1 MLHMRKIIKLNEAS
15 GLFCPKCKSDNVYID
30 MADDLCDCQSCE
42 YAWYIS
48 TGYPIEVCFDKWD
61 EEKWGPKP
69 KKNPYEQTDEER
81 KEDFQKRREDKKGR
95 KAISVKESKY
105 DSSETTSRHI
115 NIVRRVVQKLTAE
128 IIKRGENHDASKFQE
143 PEKSQLDY
151 YIPLL
156 KKVAF
161 GSPEYDK
168 LNNQRKKDIG
178 LLHHFQVNRH
188 HPEHFENGI
197 KDMTL
202 VDILEMFCDWY
213 ASSTRSDTGFLDGLK
228 YNAERFHM
236 SDDLR
241 QIFENTYNL
250 YFKDDKPE
258 PIQESLAGNMVKLDI
273 KAPKLRDEYEQ
284 HYILTV
290 SDSEKQIIKMLDHIK
305 TIAGYG
311 HSFQVVVDPNNPDYE
326 RKFYI
331 DGDGSDHI
339 LDILVHSFDGQVV
352 KYKLPKEK

>member
-1 MLHMRKIIKLNEAS
+1 MRKIIKLNEAS

-250 YFKDDKPE
+250 YFKDDFF
-258 PIQESLAGNMVKLDI
+258 V
-273 KAPKLRDEYEQ
+273 
-284 HYILTV
+284 
-290 SDSEKQIIKMLDHIK
+290 
-305 TIAGYG
+305 
-311 HSFQVVVDPNNPDYE
+311 PDYAE
-326 RKFYI
+326 DIISGLEDGKKLI
-331 DGDGSDHI
+331 DLIRGN
-339 LDILVHSFDGQVV
+339 L
-352 KYKLPKEK
+352 KYKNTDKIEKGAGDKRFILINRDDNRYTVEVRYIF